1 MDNRLAESK
10 GTSDAAHLSS
20 SAHGAAASAHPNEQ
34 PGDIDR
40 LQLEDRLRLRSVDNL
55 SSKTRL
61 IAQDVFLS
69 QEENSKHDQCIEM
82 QSSSVEYNTT
92 THGSIIKSPDDN
104 SDELVE
110 SGIEVL
116 DNNTKEIGVNIHV
129 TDNIDLSNG
138 TIELAHGNLVAAEG
152 NIKLSD
158 DHTLPNGEINK
169 ITDNHI
175 DPPPEGN
182 IHFVEGNMKKSAD
195 KMELSDVSSEGN
207 VADEND
213 LTSPGHIGQPAHADD
228 IELMTE
234 SRYVLIER
242 SSTTV
247 GIAEDQVHEYPEE
260 GGAENR
266 QSLYLNQYPVQ
277 VPE

>member
-1 MDNRLAESK
+1 M
-10 GTSDAAHLSS
+10 
-20 SAHGAAASAHPNEQ
+20 
-34 PGDIDR
+34 
-40 LQLEDRLRLRSVDNL
+40 
-55 SSKTRL
+55 
-61 IAQDVFLS
+61 
-69 QEENSKHDQCIEM
+69 
-82 QSSSVEYNTT
+82 
-92 THGSIIKSPDDN
+92 
-104 SDELVE
+104 
-110 SGIEVL
+110 
-116 DNNTKEIGVNIHV
+116 

-182 IHFVEGNMKKSAD
+182 IHFVEGNMKKSGD

-213 LTSPGHIGQPAHADD
+213 LTSPGHIGHPAHADD

-277 VPE
+277 VPG